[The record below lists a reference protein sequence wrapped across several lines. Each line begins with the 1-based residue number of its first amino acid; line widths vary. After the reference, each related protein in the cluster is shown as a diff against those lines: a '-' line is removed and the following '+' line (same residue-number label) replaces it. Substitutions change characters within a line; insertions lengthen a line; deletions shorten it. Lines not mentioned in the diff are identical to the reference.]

1 MNKKYIIVLLV
12 ILFFVIGAIGYM
24 FSDVSFNENDL
35 NFNIPDGF
43 KYEKTINET
52 VYLTDGTIRIKINEE
67 KYNDQLVVSVDT
79 YKNMYPDLNVTK
91 SVKRYSNGIISNNIK
106 LVNGSDI
113 QNHYWFN
120 NANRTYH
127 VYMHGDNQ
135 DVIDELIESFK

>member
-91 SVKRYSNGIISNNIK
+91 SVKR
-106 LVNGSDI
+106 
-113 QNHYWFN
+113 
-120 NANRTYH
+120 
-127 VYMHGDNQ
+127 
-135 DVIDELIESFK
+135 